1 MSQSAQGLRDR
12 IHDVLRTIRDPEIPV
27 NIVELGLIYQLDVS
41 DGGAIA
47 IRMTLT
53 TPNCPVAGDLLREVE
68 QKVRSV
74 DGVTDVKVDLVWEPP
89 WQRSM
94 MSDAAKLQ
102 LDMFDGDIP
111 SHKDKFIKLG
121 RLK

>member
-1 MSQSAQGLRDR
+1 MAHSAQDLRGR
-12 IHDVLRTIRDPEIPV
+12 IESVLRTIRDPEIPV

-41 DGGAIA
+41 GTGSIA

-68 QKVRSV
+68 QKVRGV
-74 DGVTDVKVDLVWEPP
+74 DGVTEARVDLVWEPP

-111 SHKDKFIKLG
+111 SHKEKFIKLG

>member
-1 MSQSAQGLRDR
+1 MTVDVANLRER
-12 IHDVLRTIRDPEIPV
+12 INETLRTIRDPEIPV
-27 NIVELGLIYQLDVS
+27 NIVELGLIYTLDIEES
-41 DGGAIA
+41 GAVA

-68 QKVRSV
+68 QKLRGVE
-74 DGVTDVKVDLVWEPP
+74 GVTAAKVDLVWEPP
-89 WQRSM
+89 WERSM

-121 RLK
+121 RLR